1 MAHFTLQVEP
11 RGPIIAALVGVSVP
25 RRAALLAAN
34 QPVPD
39 VIPIRALLDTGAS
52 NTAIDPIVLSAL
64 GLTPTGSTL
73 VNTPTTGATPQ
84 AADLYDVAFIIPA
97 GNAAPLFS
105 QTLAVFSSELH
116 ATQGF
121 HALIGRDI
129 LSQCVFV
136 YNGSGFFTL
145 SY

>member
-1 MAHFTLQVEP
+1 MDAGQQVP
-11 RGPIIAALVGVSVP
+11 NI
-25 RRAALLAAN
+25 
-34 QPVPD
+34 
-39 VIPIRALLDTGAS
+39 IPIRGLLDTGAS
-52 NTAIDPIVLSAL
+52 NTAVDPSVLTAL
-64 GLTPTGSTL
+64 GLTPTGTCL

-84 AADLYDVAFIIPA
+84 TTDLYDVSFVIPA
-97 GNAAPLFS
+97 PQGIPLFS
-105 QTLAVFSSELH
+105 QTLPVMASSLLE
-116 ATQGF
+116 TQGF